1 MGRIPQKVRRGT
13 GWKRR
18 SRFPSAPA
26 GAERE
31 GYAAVLRQ
39 KYGAQRSCGSEGLP
53 FATVCFINRSIFLH
67 KLHPQAPNA
76 VTGTY
81 DTAGFLL
88 SFMNKRRKWKGGE
101 YNMASSSHMGG
112 SHKGNSKKRSET
124 TTSKTGRRIKRDAS
138 TGQFMSDK
146 SSGSKE
152 KH

>member
-1 MGRIPQKVRRGT
+1 MIQSDGTHSAKVRRGT

-112 SHKGNSKKRSET
+112 SHKGSSKNAPRLPQAKP
-124 TTSKTGRRIKRDAS
+124 GGAS
-138 TGQFMSDK
+138 NAMLQP
-146 SSGSKE
+146 GSL
-152 KH
+152 